1 MKRRLLL
8 ALALLTAFTAGAQQR
23 WRFEAGAGLSLG
35 GAVPVPLPVEIRS
48 IEGFNPGFNPWLG
61 GTACYSFGRTGIA
74 SGIRI
79 GRKSMATAARVKN
92 YSTAIEKD
100 GNSIEG
106 RWTGFV
112 QTACSAWDVTLP
124 LMAVWP
130 AGERLSLRGGIY
142 ASCSV
147 SRRFGG
153 YVSDGYL
160 REGDPTGPKIAF
172 SKDDRA
178 DYSFPDA
185 LKPIHTGVL
194 AGFTYYLD
202 TDFGLVA
209 ELTADFDSIFRSS
222 FSAVSFDMWRI
233 YGSLGASYR
242 F

>member
-1 MKRRLLL
+1 MAVLF
-8 ALALLTAFTAGAQQR
+8 ALTAGAQQR
-23 WRFEAGAGLSLG
+23 WSCEAGAGISLG
-35 GAVPVPLPVEIRS
+35 GATPLPLPVEIRS
-48 IEGFNPGFNPWLG
+48 IEGFDPGFNPWLG
-61 GTACYSFGRTGIA
+61 GTVHYSFGRIGIA
-74 SGIRI
+74 SGIRF
-79 GRKSMATAARVKN
+79 GRKSMATSARVKN
-92 YSTAIEKD
+92 YGTAIEKD
-100 GNSIEG
+100 GNRIEG

-112 QTACSAWDVTLP
+112 QTTYSAWDFIVP

-130 AGERLSLRGGIY
+130 AGDRVSLRGGIY

-160 REGDPTGPKIAF
+160 REGDPTGPKIVF

-185 LKPIHTGVL
+185 MKPFHAGAL
-194 AGFTYYLD
+194 AGFTYYLN
-202 TDFGLVA
+202 THFGLSA
-209 ELTADFDSIFRSS
+209 ELTADFDSIFKSS

-233 YGSLGASYR
+233 YGSFGAGYR